1 VTGTWARCRRIA
13 IAVICLF
20 GSVAVAGAA
29 FAARLVDVRVG
40 VHPGFTRIVFETDTK
55 TTYDLQPK
63 EDELVV
69 QLDAAGAAEAITA
82 RSGQLMWVR
91 VEPAGASTGV
101 RIQVKGTVEVRQMI
115 LTGPDR
121 IVLDLYP
128 STAAPVA
135 TTAPK
140 PTPTR
145 APVPTP
151 APEAAPTPAPVAEAD
166 PTTAPDPAPVAEAEP
181 VPSSAPDPA
190 PDLASEPSAA
200 PAAEEAS
207 PEPSEDPLYPEEA
220 AGDVPIAETDVPA
233 MPDASEAPTSDLAAD
248 APMPAD
254 PAEPAASEPDAVER
268 PWVEPTAPEP
278 DRDGGLIGLL
288 LSPVG
293 LGGLAMLFLVV
304 FLLLRRRGGGEEVPD
319 ADPLDVFAG
328 DEPGEADEAVSF
340 ADAGD
345 QAEAVEA
352 GIVVPE
358 EEDLD
363 VDRDGPDNDLEAEDS
378 LFDVAEDEFALAP
391 VPAEGTKPTVAAV
404 GAAASI
410 ASDGP
415 PAEWVEEY
423 GEEMARIIQE
433 LESRVSHL
441 ETRLEEVLDSKERLE
456 RQVSAQTEELRVQRA
471 AIARTQ
477 RVLRTVNRADDE
489 ASEPAP
495 KV

>member
-1 VTGTWARCRRIA
+1 
-13 IAVICLF
+13 
-20 GSVAVAGAA
+20 
-29 FAARLVDVRVG
+29 
-40 VHPGFTRIVFETDTK
+40 
-55 TTYDLQPK
+55 
-63 EDELVV
+63 
-69 QLDAAGAAEAITA
+69 
-82 RSGQLMWVR
+82 
-91 VEPAGASTGV
+91 
-101 RIQVKGTVEVRQMI
+101 
-115 LTGPDR
+115 
-121 IVLDLYP
+121 
-128 STAAPVA
+128 
-135 TTAPK
+135 
-140 PTPTR
+140 
-145 APVPTP
+145 
-151 APEAAPTPAPVAEAD
+151 
-166 PTTAPDPAPVAEAEP
+166 
-181 VPSSAPDPA
+181 
-190 PDLASEPSAA
+190 
-200 PAAEEAS
+200 
-207 PEPSEDPLYPEEA
+207 
-220 AGDVPIAETDVPA
+220 
-233 MPDASEAPTSDLAAD
+233 
-248 APMPAD
+248 
-254 PAEPAASEPDAVER
+254 
-268 PWVEPTAPEP
+268 VEPTAPEP
-278 DRDGGLIGLL
+278 YRDGGLIGLL

-304 FLLLRRRGGGEEVPD
+304 FLLLRRRGGGEEAPD

-340 ADAGD
+340 ADADAGD
-345 QAEAVEA
+345 QTEAEAVEA

-358 EEDLD
+358 EKDLD
-363 VDRDGPDNDLEAEDS
+363 VDRDGPDKDLEAENS

-391 VPAEGTKPTVAAV
+391 VPAEGTGPTVVAV

-415 PAEWVEEY
+415 PTEWVEEY